1 VGENWFSSYRRLE
14 LDPSPLPCTKMYSKY
29 TKDLNLRP
37 AALKLLEENISKTL
51 EGIGIDK
58 DFLNR
63 IPKAQEIM
71 IRTEKCD
78 YIK

>member
-1 VGENWFSSYRRLE
+1 
-14 LDPSPLPCTKMYSKY
+14 MYSKY

-63 IPKAQEIM
+63 IPKAQEINTG
-71 IRTEKCD
+71 IDKWDCA
-78 YIK
+78 KL